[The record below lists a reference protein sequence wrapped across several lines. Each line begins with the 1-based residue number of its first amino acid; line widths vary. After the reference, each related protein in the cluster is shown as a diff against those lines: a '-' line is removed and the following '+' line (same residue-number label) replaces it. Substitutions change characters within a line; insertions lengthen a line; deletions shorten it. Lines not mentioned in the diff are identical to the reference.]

1 MILVTGGAGYI
12 GSQFVRYYT
21 RCRPTEKVVVLDN
34 LVEGH
39 LEALDGLSN
48 VHFERADIGDFENVK
63 NILSKHRIDAVVH
76 FASYCYV
83 GESQEN
89 PSKYY
94 QNNVAGSISLFRA
107 MEECQVGK
115 LVFSSSCAT
124 YGVPVQELINE
135 EHPQNPINVY
145 GLTKLLIEKILTGYA
160 DTKDWSFTAL
170 RYFNAAGAD
179 KSGLVGESHDPETH
193 IIPLALKTALGTK
206 EVLQIF
212 GDDYD
217 TPDGSCIRDYIHVED
232 LARAHLLA
240 LDKLPSQK
248 GGQFINLG
256 TAYGASVKEI
266 VDVCEQVSGK
276 KINHT
281 FSPRRSGD
289 PARLIAD
296 ASKAASYLG
305 WKPQHDLRSIVET
318 AWMWETKKR
327 Y

>member
-39 LEALDGLSN
+39 LEAIDGLSS
-48 VHFERADIGDFENVK
+48 VHFERADIGDFDSVK
-63 NILSKHRIDAVVH
+63 KILEKHRIDAVVH

-107 MEECQVGK
+107 MDECAVGK
-115 LVFSSSCAT
+115 IVFSSSCAT
-124 YGVPVQELINE
+124 YGVPEYMPINE
-135 EHPQNPINVY
+135 VHPQNPINVY
-145 GLTKLLIEKILTGYA
+145 GQTKLLIEKILSGYA
-160 DTKDWSFTAL
+160 DTKGWSFIAL

-179 KSGLVGESHDPETH
+179 KSGLIGESHDPETH
-193 IIPLALKTALGTK
+193 IIPLALKTALGVK
-206 EVLQIF
+206 EELKIF

-217 TPDGSCIRDYIHVED
+217 TPDGSCVRDYIHVED
-232 LARAHLLA
+232 LAAAHLLS
-240 LDKLPSQK
+240 LEKLNSQK

-266 VDVCEQVSGK
+266 VSVCEDVTGK
-276 KINHT
+276 KIKHS

-289 PARLIAD
+289 PSFLVAD

-305 WKPQHDLRSIVET
+305 WKPEHDLRSIVET
-318 AWMWETKKR
+318 AWQWEKQKR

>member
-12 GSQFVRYYT
+12 GSHFVRYYS
-21 RCRPTEKVVVLDN
+21 RCRPAEKLIVLDN

-39 LEALDGLSN
+39 LEALDGLAN
-48 VHFERADIGDFENVK
+48 VHFERADINDFENVK
-63 NILSKHRIDAVVH
+63 KILQKHGVDAVVH

-94 QNNVAGSISLFRA
+94 QNNLCGSISLFRA
-107 MEECQVGK
+107 MDEVGVK
-115 LVFSSSCAT
+115 KIVFSSSCAT
-124 YGVPVQELINE
+124 YGVPERVPIDET
-135 EHPQNPINVY
+135 HPQNPINVY
-145 GLTKLLIEKILTGYA
+145 GLTKLLIEKILDGYA
-160 DTKDWSFTAL
+160 YTKNWSYIAL

-179 KSGLVGESHDPETH
+179 KSALIGESHAPETH

-206 EVLQIF
+206 EMLQVY
-212 GDDYD
+212 GDDYE

-232 LARAHLLA
+232 LAAAHLLA
-240 LDKLPSQK
+240 LEKLSEQQ
-248 GGQFINLG
+248 GGQCVNLG
-256 TAYGASVKEI
+256 TAHGASVKEI
-266 VDVCEQVSGK
+266 VALCEEVTGK

-289 PARLIAD
+289 PARLVAD
-296 ASKAASYLG
+296 ASKAANYLG
-305 WKPQHDLRSIVET
+305 WRPQHDLRSIVET
-318 AWMWETKKR
+318 AWQWEQNKR

>member
-12 GSQFVRYYT
+12 GSHFVRYYT
-21 RCRPTEKVVVLDN
+21 QCRPAEKVVVLDN

-39 LEALDGLSN
+39 LEALEGLSN
-48 VHFERADIGDFENVK
+48 VHFERADINDFDAVK
-63 NILSKHRIDAVVH
+63 EILKKHSVDAVVH

-94 QNNVAGSISLFRA
+94 ENNVVGSISLFRA
-107 MEECQVGK
+107 MDECGVKK

-124 YGVPVQELINE
+124 YGVPTKLPIDET
-135 EHPQNPINVY
+135 HPQNPINVY
-145 GLTKLLIEKILTGYA
+145 GLTKFLIERILEGYA
-160 DTKDWSFTAL
+160 YTKDWSFTAL
-170 RYFNAAGAD
+170 RYFNAAGAHPEA
-179 KSGLVGESHDPETH
+179 LIGESHAPETH

-206 EVLQIF
+206 EQLHVY
-212 GDDYD
+212 GDDYE

-232 LARAHLLA
+232 LASAHLLA
-240 LDKLPSQK
+240 VEKLSEQK

-256 TAYGASVKEI
+256 TAHGASVKEI
-266 VDVCEQVSGK
+266 VALCEEITGK
-276 KINHT
+276 KINHS

-289 PARLIAD
+289 PARLVAD
-296 ASKAASYLG
+296 PAKAVSYLG
-305 WKPQHDLRSIVET
+305 WRPQHDLRSIIET
-318 AWMWETKKR
+318 AWKWEQNRR